1 MPVDPE
7 DSPANQRSGDDRRR
21 PGLPRLRYLF
31 LGGRRRAVRRS
42 TDARR
47 VFILDRYSPKLFAAM
62 MGIIVLSI
70 LDAALTLFL
79 VAHGASEINP
89 VMNYFLQKGPVV
101 FMTAKYLFTS
111 IAVVIFV
118 LLAQSVLPWSSSFT
132 PQRLY
137 RCALLAFGGVVV
149 WEIVLVYRL
158 VVRV

>member
-31 LGGRRRAVRRS
+31 LGGRRRAVRRA
-42 TDARR
+42 TDTRR
-47 VFILDRYSPKLFAAM
+47 VFILDRYSPRLFAAM
-62 MGIIVLSI
+62 MGILVLSI
-70 LDAALTLFL
+70 LDAALTLYL

-89 VMNYFLQKGPVV
+89 VMNYFLQMGPAV

-118 LLAQSVLPWSSSFT
+118 LLAQSVLPWSSRFT

-137 RCALLAFGGVVV
+137 QYALLAFGGVVV